1 VLAVMFCC
9 ASEGLVVADGKLVQK
24 VLVITSTLSYTLG
37 LFASWIWV
45 LLQRLKRA

>member
-9 ASEGLVVADGKLVQK
+9 ASEGLVMAEAKLVQK
-24 VLVITSTLSYTLG
+24 VLVIASTLSYTLG

-45 LLQRLKRA
+45 LVQRIQ